1 MPSIEKVFTT
11 KAPKPLPQFS
21 QAVKHNGMV
30 YCSGS
35 IGFDPATSALVDG
48 GVQEQTVRPPLPQ
61 QPDVRCPTSSNYVYW
76 QRRAL
81 QNLAAVLAEA
91 GSSFDNV
98 VKVNIFIT
106 TMDNFAKMNEAW
118 DEFFTAEVK
127 PVSHVVLCRAFSRI
141 GMGTGRW

>member
-1 MPSIEKVFTT
+1 MPSIEKVFTS

-35 IGFDPATSALVDG
+35 IGFDPATSALVEG
-48 GVQEQTVRPPLPQ
+48 GVKEQT
-61 QPDVRCPTSSNYVYW
+61 
-76 QRRAL
+76 RRAL

-127 PVSHVVLCRAFSRI
+127 PCRTCVAVYQLPFSALAEIECTAVLN
-141 GMGTGRW
+141 TGSKL

>member
-1 MPSIEKVFTT
+1 MPC
-11 KAPKPLPQFS
+11 PQ
-21 QAVKHNGMV
+21 
-30 YCSGS
+30 
-35 IGFDPATSALVDG
+35 
-48 GVQEQTVRPPLPQ
+48 
-61 QPDVRCPTSSNYVYW
+61 TSSDPTFIS

-127 PVSHVVLCRAFSRI
+127 PVSQHGCLLSDCAKRQWGHRSIGGKLTEEWTIVPHLRCRVPVALQCV
-141 GMGTGRW
+141 GRD